1 MEKFWLEVSLWF
13 VIILIS
19 SLISLRLGLT
29 AALVE
34 LIVGILVGN
43 TISLEITSWVKFL
56 ASFGAVV
63 LTFLAGAELESE
75 VVRSFWKEAIILGVI
90 SFLAPFLGVWFL
102 AQFLLGWEIKEAQIA
117 GLALS
122 TTSVAVVY
130 AVMIETGLNEK
141 PFGKLI
147 LAATFITDLGT
158 VIFLGLLFTELGLAF
173 WLFVILTLVVL
184 FILPSFTKRY
194 FSYVKNHPS
203 EPEVKFIFLVLALLG
218 YLAAKAGSEA
228 VLPAYLTGAVLANLF
243 IHNREL
249 VKRMR
254 ATTIAL
260 LTPFFFIKAGCL
272 VDLRVVWQSFGLL
285 ALFFLA
291 KCLCKF
297 IGLFPAGMLFKFS
310 FKANM
315 YNTLLMCTGLT
326 FGTISA
332 LYGFNMGIITK
343 DQYSILVV
351 AVISTAIIPTL
362 IAQKFFSPKEEELP
376 VFQNPKREI

>member
-13 VIILIS
+13 LLILIS
-19 SLISLRLGLT
+19 SLISLRLGIT

-34 LIVGILVGN
+34 MIVGILAGN
-43 TISLEITSWVKFL
+43 LIGLEVTSWIKFL
-56 ASFGAVV
+56 SSFGAVV

-75 VVRSFWKEAIILGVI
+75 VVKSFWKEALVLGLI

-102 AQFLLGWEIKEAQIA
+102 TQAFLGWEVKEAQIA

-130 AVMIETGLNEK
+130 AVMVETGLNEK

-158 VIFLGLLFTELGLAF
+158 VIFLGLLFTELGFIF
-173 WLFVILTLVVL
+173 WIFVVVTLIVLFV
-184 FILPSFTKRY
+184 LPSFTKRY
-194 FSYVKNHPS
+194 LSYVKNHPS
-203 EPEVKFIFLVLALLG
+203 EPEVKFIFLVLAALG
-218 YLAAKAGSEA
+218 YLAARAGSEA

-243 IHNREL
+243 IHNKEL

-254 ATTIAL
+254 ATTIAI
-260 LTPFFFIKAGCL
+260 LTPFFFIKAGSL
-272 VDLRVVWQSFGLL
+272 VDLKVVANSFVLL
-285 ALFFLA
+285 TIFFLT
-291 KCLCKF
+291 KCFFKF
-297 IGLFPAGMLFKFS
+297 LGLFPAGILFKFS

-315 YNTLLMCTGLT
+315 YNNLLMCTGLT

-332 LYGFNMGIITK
+332 LYGFNSGIITK

-351 AVISTAIIPTL
+351 AVISTAIIPTI
-362 IAQKFFSPKEEELP
+362 IAQKFFSPKEKELP
-376 VFQNPKREI
+376 IFRNSKKEN